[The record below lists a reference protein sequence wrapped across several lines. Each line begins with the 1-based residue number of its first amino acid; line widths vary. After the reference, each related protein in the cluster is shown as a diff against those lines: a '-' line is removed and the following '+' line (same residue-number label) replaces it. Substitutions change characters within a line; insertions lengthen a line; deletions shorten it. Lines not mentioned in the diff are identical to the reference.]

1 MNRLRAARATD
12 PGGCTMAQDYDVDT
26 DVLRTMASSA
36 RDAVAGLSDVA
47 LSVPTDS
54 GHEWIDGA
62 AADVAAAWDAGLG
75 ARVTDTDDFADRLEN
90 TARVF
95 DKGTD
100 AARAEI
106 DAMLWED

>member
-1 MNRLRAARATD
+1 MV
-12 PGGCTMAQDYDVDT
+12 QDYDVDT

-36 RDAVAGLSDVA
+36 RGAAGGLSVA
-47 LSVPTDS
+47 ELSVPADS
-54 GHEWIDGA
+54 GHEWIDRA
-62 AADVAAAWDAGLG
+62 AADVAAAWDAGLV
-75 ARVTDTDDFADRLEN
+75 ARVADTDDFADRLEN

-95 DKGTD
+95 DEGTD